1 MRVPQVAAFAG
12 AACVLR
18 PNQDLHRG
26 SWPNSLSRSTDFN
39 ESLSDGQQVDGRRCV
54 LVPRRHSRAK
64 WWSAAQF
71 LRRPA
76 ETCLESKELRHA
88 VETRSANDE
97 PLIPSSYSLK
107 GQRPDHHGAFGRG
120 ARIDACPR
128 TNPSPRGCGRAILM
142 SSSVRRISW
151 ARGGCSARP
160 WRQVSCRR

>member
-1 MRVPQVAAFAG
+1 
-12 AACVLR
+12 
-18 PNQDLHRG
+18 RG
-26 SWPNSLSRSTDFN
+26 SLPTSCSRSKDFY

-88 VETRSANDE
+88 VETRSANDG

-107 GQRPDHHGAFGRG
+107 GQRPDHHGDFGRG
-120 ARIDACPR
+120 ASIYAGHR
-128 TNPSPRGCGRAILM
+128 TT
-142 SSSVRRISW
+142 
-151 ARGGCSARP
+151 
-160 WRQVSCRR
+160 